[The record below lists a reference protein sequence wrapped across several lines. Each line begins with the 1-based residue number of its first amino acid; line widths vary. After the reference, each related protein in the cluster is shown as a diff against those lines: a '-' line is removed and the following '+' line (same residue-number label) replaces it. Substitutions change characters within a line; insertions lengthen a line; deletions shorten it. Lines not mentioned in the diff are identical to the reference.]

1 MTTTQTFTRTLVGMP
16 SSSRTTK
23 DPIPL
28 VDGLDRIYS
37 KQRLTKEGK
46 RWDSLHKQFEK
57 EFNGLSPNF
66 IARAPGR
73 VNLMGDHVDHMRFS
87 CLPAALEI
95 DILMAVRVHTIK
107 PTEEKEGQK
116 RTVTF
121 NLHNTTKRFE
131 STTFECDLEDPESVK
146 LLHEGGDRWAN
157 YFKVAYKGLYPH
169 LPKSVL
175 QNSQSRPVQID
186 VLVDGTIPPE
196 SSLSSSAAM
205 TTCSSIVV
213 LEAFQARCLIGR
225 HEMAEVAIESE
236 RLVGVNSG
244 GMDQAASIF
253 GVTGSALHISFE
265 PTLDAIPTKL
275 PVSKPPHVLVIAN
288 TLVVSDK
295 KVMGPVQYNL
305 RVCELMMACRAL
317 ARKFDLPQ
325 DQSTK
330 LLKPLTDVFFAKYP
344 LQRDQ
349 VQGEVKES
357 WENWGEEAAQL
368 IHLRELCSKALPEHA
383 LSRTEVEELTNIKGE
398 AYEKEFLSQFPVRA
412 DTFALGKRVQHVF
425 NESLNVLRFKSVCQ
439 EGGEG
444 SYKELGDIMHA
455 SQETLF
461 NAYENGCPELQTVCQ
476 LAESNGA
483 LGCRPTGAG
492 WGGSTVSLV
501 EQGKVDQVINA
512 LRTNYYAKKYPNMT
526 DEEFADAVLV
536 SQPAQGACIYVV

>member
-1 MTTTQTFTRTLVGMP
+1 MP
-16 SSSRTTK
+16 SSSRTTQ
-23 DPIPL
+23 DPIPS

-37 KQRLTKEGK
+37 KQRLAKEGK
-46 RWDSLHKQFEK
+46 RWDSLHTQFK
-57 EFNGLSPNF
+57 EEFDGDSPHF

-95 DILMAVRVHTIK
+95 DILMAVRVHT
-107 PTEEKEGQK
+107 TSAEDKEGEK
-116 RTVTF
+116 RMVRF

-131 STTFECDLEDPESVK
+131 PITFESDLADPESVQ
-146 LLHEGGDRWAN
+146 LLHEGGARWAN

-169 LPKSVL
+169 LPEHIL
-175 QNSQSRPVQID
+175 NAQTRPTQID

-213 LEAFQARCLIGR
+213 LEAFQARNLIGR
-225 HEMAEVAIESE
+225 REMAEVAIESE

-265 PTLDAIPTKL
+265 PELDAVPTKL
-275 PVSKPPHVLVIAN
+275 PVSKPPHVLLIAN

-317 ARKFDLPQ
+317 AKKFDLPQ
-325 DQSTK
+325 DESTR
-330 LLKPLTDVFFAKYP
+330 LLKPLTDVYFAKNP
-344 LQRDQ
+344 LKQGE

-357 WENWGEEAAQL
+357 WEKWGEEAAQL
-368 IHLRELCSKALPEHA
+368 VHLRELCSKALPEHA
-383 LSRTEVEELTNIKGE
+383 LSRAEVEEVTGIKGG
-398 AYEKEFLSQFPVRA
+398 AYEKQFLSQFPVRA

-444 SYKELGDIMHA
+444 SYKELGNIMHA
-455 SQETLF
+455 SQQTLF
-461 NAYENGCPELQTVCQ
+461 NVYENACPELEAVCQ

-501 EQGKVDQVINA
+501 EQGNVEKVINA
-512 LRTNYYAKKYPNMT
+512 LRTGYYAKKYPNMT

-536 SQPAQGACIYVV
+536 SQPAQGACIYAI

>member
-1 MTTTQTFTRTLVGMP
+1 MTTTQTLTRTLVGMP
-16 SSSRTTK
+16 SSSRTTQ

-37 KQRLTKEGK
+37 KQRLSKEGQ
-46 RWDSLHKQFEK
+46 RWDSLNAQFK
-57 EFNGLSPNF
+57 EEFDGDSPNF

-95 DILMAVRVHTIK
+95 DILMAVRVHTRTSK
-107 PTEEKEGQK
+107 EEKSGEK
-116 RTVTF
+116 RMVKF

-131 STTFECDLEDPESVK
+131 PITFESDLADPESVQ
-146 LLHEGGDRWAN
+146 LLHEGGARWAN

-169 LPKSVL
+169 LPNSVL
-175 QNSQSRPVQID
+175 NAETRPVQID

-265 PTLDAIPTKL
+265 PQLGAIPTKL
-275 PVSKPPHVLVIAN
+275 PPSKPPHVLVIAN

-317 ARKFDLPQ
+317 AKKFDLPQ

-330 LLKPLTDVFFAKYP
+330 LLKPLTDVFFAKHP
-344 LQRDQ
+344 LKREE
-349 VQGEVKES
+349 VKGEVKES
-357 WENWGEEAAQL
+357 WEKWGEEAAQL
-368 IHLRELCSKALPEHA
+368 VHLRELCSKVLPEYA
-383 LSRTEVEELTNIKGE
+383 LSRAEVEELTDIKGE
-398 AYEKEFLSQFPVRA
+398 AYEKQFLSQFPVRA

-444 SYKELGDIMHA
+444 AYKELGNIMHA
-455 SQETLF
+455 SQQTLF
-461 NAYENGCPELQTVCQ
+461 NVYENGCPELEAVCQ

-501 EQGKVDQVINA
+501 EQGNVEKVIKA
-512 LRTNYYAKKYPNMT
+512 LRTGYYAKKYPNMT
-526 DEEFADAVLV
+526 DDEFADAVLV
-536 SQPAQGACIYVV
+536 SQPAQGACIYAL

>member
-1 MTTTQTFTRTLVGMP
+1 MTTTQTLTRTLVGMP
-16 SSSRTTK
+16 SSSRTTQ

-37 KQRLTKEGK
+37 KQRLSKEGQ
-46 RWDSLHKQFEK
+46 RWDSLNAQFK
-57 EFNGLSPNF
+57 EEFDGDSPTF

-95 DILMAVRVHTIK
+95 DILMAVRVHTITSK
-107 PTEEKEGQK
+107 EEKSGEK
-116 RTVTF
+116 RMVKF

-131 STTFECDLEDPESVK
+131 PITFESDLADPESVQ
-146 LLHEGGDRWAN
+146 LLHEGGARWAN

-169 LPKSVL
+169 LPNSVL
-175 QNSQSRPVQID
+175 NAETRPVQID

-265 PTLDAIPTKL
+265 PQLGAIPTKL
-275 PVSKPPHVLVIAN
+275 PPSKPPHVLVIAN

-317 ARKFDLPQ
+317 AKKFDLPQ

-330 LLKPLTDVFFAKYP
+330 LLKPLTDVYFAKYP
-344 LQRDQ
+344 LKREE
-349 VQGEVKES
+349 VKGEVKES
-357 WENWGEEAAQL
+357 WEKWGEEAAQL
-368 IHLRELCSKALPEHA
+368 VHLRELCSKALPEHA
-383 LSRTEVEELTNIKGE
+383 LSRAEVEELTDIKGE
-398 AYEKEFLSQFPVRA
+398 AYEKQFLSQFPVRA

-444 SYKELGDIMHA
+444 AYKELGNIMHA
-455 SQETLF
+455 SQQTLF
-461 NAYENGCPELQTVCQ
+461 NVYENGCPELEAVCQ

-501 EQGKVDQVINA
+501 EQGNVEKVIKA
-512 LRTNYYAKKYPNMT
+512 LRTGYYAKKYPNMT
-526 DEEFADAVLV
+526 DDEFADAVLV
-536 SQPAQGACIYVV
+536 SQPAQGACIYAL

>member
-1 MTTTQTFTRTLVGMP
+1 MTTTQTLTQTLVGMP
-16 SSSRTTK
+16 SSSRTTR

-46 RWDSLHKQFEK
+46 RWDALHAQFKQ
-57 EFNGLSPNF
+57 EFNGDSPHF

-87 CLPAALEI
+87 CMPAALEI
-95 DILMAVRVHTIK
+95 DILMAVRVHT
-107 PTEEKEGQK
+107 TSAEQKEGEK
-116 RTVTF
+116 RMVTF

-131 STTFECDLEDPESVK
+131 PITFQSDLADPESVQ
-146 LLHEGGDRWAN
+146 LLHEGGARWAN

-169 LPKSVL
+169 LPEVVL
-175 QNSQSRPVQID
+175 NARTRPTQID

-213 LEAFQARCLIGR
+213 LEAFQARNLIGR
-225 HEMAEVAIESE
+225 REMAEVAIESE

-265 PTLDAIPTKL
+265 PELDAVPTKL

-317 ARKFDLPQ
+317 AKKFDLPQ
-325 DQSTK
+325 DESTR
-330 LLKPLTDVFFAKYP
+330 LLKPLTDTYFTKYP
-344 LQRDQ
+344 LKREEA
-349 VQGEVKES
+349 QGEVKES
-357 WENWGEEAAQL
+357 WEKWGVEAAQL
-368 IHLRELCSKALPEHA
+368 VHLRELCSKALPEHA
-383 LSRTEVEELTNIKGE
+383 LSRAEIEELTDIKGE
-398 AYEKEFLSQFPVRA
+398 AYEKQFLSQFPVRA

-444 SYKELGDIMHA
+444 AYKELGNIMHA
-455 SQETLF
+455 SQQTLF
-461 NAYENGCPELQTVCQ
+461 NVYENGCPELEAVCQ

-501 EQGKVDQVINA
+501 EQGNVEKVINA
-512 LRTNYYAKKYPNMT
+512 LRTGYYAKKYPKMT

-536 SQPAQGACIYVV
+536 SQPAQGACIYAI